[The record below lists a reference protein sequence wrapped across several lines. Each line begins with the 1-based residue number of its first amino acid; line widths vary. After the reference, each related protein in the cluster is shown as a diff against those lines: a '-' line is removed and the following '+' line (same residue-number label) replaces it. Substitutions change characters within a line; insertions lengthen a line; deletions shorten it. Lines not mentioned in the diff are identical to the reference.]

1 LASCCHPI
9 PGDDVLGYVNELET
23 VVVHKVQCPVAAKL
37 KASQGERIIS
47 VKWDMHKLLSF
58 EEVIEIRGI
67 DKKGVLMKIL
77 KVISES
83 YDLNISKIDIETT
96 AGIFIGKFRI
106 FIHDTKEIDDIRKD
120 VLKIPE
126 INSMSRIETL

>member
-1 LASCCHPI
+1 
-9 PGDDVLGYVNELET
+9 
-23 VVVHKVQCPVAAKL
+23 VHKQQCTVAAKL

-67 DKKGVLMKIL
+67 DQKGVLVKIL

-83 YDLNISKIDIETT
+83 YDVNISKIDIETN

-106 FIHDTKEIDDIRKD
+106 FVHDTQEIENLRKD
-120 VLKIPE
+120 VLKISE
-126 INSMSRIETL
+126 INSVNRIEHS